1 MFYIVAK
8 MLILLLKGFPSLID
22 PLQSSFLCHF
32 FMIVFQTAQDVVDV
46 IDNVM
51 KMKRENLRESQRA
64 NKASSKYE
72 ILQSSYF

>member
-1 MFYIVAK
+1 M
-8 MLILLLKGFPSLID
+8 GFPSLID
-22 PLQSSFLCHF
+22 PLQHSFLCHL

-51 KMKRENLRESQRA
+51 KMKREDLKESQRT

-72 ILQSSYF
+72 NLHCNHF

>member
-1 MFYIVAK
+1 MFYFVAK
-8 MLILLLKGFPSLID
+8 ILIPLLIGFPSLF
-22 PLQSSFLCHF
+22 PFCHF

-51 KMKRENLRESQRA
+51 KMKREDLRESQRA

>member
-8 MLILLLKGFPSLID
+8 ILILLLIGFPSLID
-22 PLQSSFLCHF
+22 PLQPSFLCHF

-51 KMKRENLRESQRA
+51 KMKREDLRESQRA
-64 NKASSKYE
+64 NKASSKSE
-72 ILQSSYF
+72 IHSSYF

>member
-1 MFYIVAK
+1 
-8 MLILLLKGFPSLID
+8 
-22 PLQSSFLCHF
+22 
-32 FMIVFQTAQDVVDV
+32 MIVFQTAQDVVDV

-51 KMKRENLRESQRA
+51 KMKSEDLRESQRA

>member
-8 MLILLLKGFPSLID
+8 ILILLLIRFPSLID
-22 PLQSSFLCHF
+22 PLSPLFLCHF

-51 KMKRENLRESQRA
+51 KMKREDLRESQRA

-72 ILQSSYF
+72 NLHCL